1 MRDIERIR
9 ADGIYDRMTQIY
21 KYNKTLQEKCFN
33 LFKRLHYALG
43 KINGSEWVTEFLLLK
58 GVGYNAAICMPLHE
72 DPRRAVKLR
81 RRLNSL
87 KEARKG
93 RFLRGTR
100 AQRKEML
107 LKRFDEILKCY
118 PDFHELKT
126 LRSLVKQSK

>member
-9 ADGIYDRMTQIY
+9 VDGIYDRMTQIR
-21 KYNKTLQEKCFN
+21 KYNQKLRSNCFRV
-33 LFKRLHYALG
+33 FQRLHRALG
-43 KINGSEWVTEFLLLK
+43 KINGPEWVTDFLLVK
-58 GVGYNAAICMPLHE
+58 GVGYNAAISMPLHE
-72 DPRRAVKLR
+72 DPRRVVKLR

-93 RFLRGTR
+93 RFDRGTQ

-126 LRSLVKQSK
+126 LRGLVKQSK